1 MKKEEKIAK
10 TLKED
15 KCFSVSETDRYL
27 YYLCKGVSG
36 KTYDILYYKAL
47 DRWKC
52 DCNNIRNTPCYHIE
66 VAKIIKEN
74 ENPETDIDY
83 INVDISN

>member
-10 TLKED
+10 TLEED

-27 YYLCKGVSG
+27 YYICKGVNG
-36 KTYDILYYKAL
+36 NVYDIIYLKAF

-52 DCNNIRNTPCYHIE
+52 NCNNIRHTTCYHIDT
-66 VAKIIKEN
+66 AKRVKEA
-74 ENPETDIDY
+74 ESSVIDEEFY
-83 INVDISN
+83 